1 MNNKVYRYTY
11 SFMDYMFIDFLFPN
25 IQFPTLMVAARSR
38 VSARKTARLIS
49 ATWMVGG
56 ESSLKNRQFF
66 VGF

>member
-1 MNNKVYRYTY
+1 MNN

-49 ATWMVGG
+49 ATWSVGG
-56 ESSLKNRQFF
+56 ESSPKKLAVFCWFLRTMN
-66 VGF
+66 